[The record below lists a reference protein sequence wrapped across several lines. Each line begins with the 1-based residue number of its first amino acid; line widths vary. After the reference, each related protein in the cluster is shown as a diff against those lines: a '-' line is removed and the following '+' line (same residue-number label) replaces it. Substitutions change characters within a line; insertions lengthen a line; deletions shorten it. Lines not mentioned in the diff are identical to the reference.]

1 MVELQHDDV
10 RLTAVDAWVV
20 KEVGDQL
27 EPVCAATLFDLLD
40 QSCLLSLVIPVV
52 SSGDW
57 PQRNSRGTTTVSS
70 PRRAEPVG
78 IDRALSS
85 RRIECRSASRYI
97 ARVADVGEIGLRYYW
112 DNSLK
117 TP

>member
-1 MVELQHDDV
+1 MIELQHDDV

-52 SSGDW
+52 V
-57 PQRNSRGTTTVSS
+57 P
-70 PRRAEPVG
+70 A
-78 IDRALSS
+78 
-85 RRIECRSASRYI
+85 
-97 ARVADVGEIGLRYYW
+97 IGLSETAAAPRL
-112 DNSLK
+112 SLRLAAPNRWELIERFPLAASSADPHLD
-117 TP
+117 T